1 MVVARRLAHGRRRAQ
16 HLARRAFAPHR
27 TILVPLLGHE
37 ESEHAVVL
45 ACRLAAD
52 RNARVVLLAPLAVE
66 PELPLD
72 AHFDDEERSL
82 KDWLGRVR
90 AYAESYGISPKTRMI
105 RTRNFGLD
113 IAEEARTEQ
122 ASLIVVGAPI
132 RSRQGFTGAFP
143 EEVDRIRR
151 HAPAPRPPD
160 GERRNGGDAPPE
172 VDRAPDLRIRPALL
186 GRLCDG
192 GGAVRADR
200 GVAREPRSRP
210 ADRGRD
216 R

>member
-1 MVVARRLAHGRRRAQ
+1 MVVASRLAHGRHRAQ
-16 HLARRAFAPHR
+16 RFGRRAFAVHR
-27 TILVPLLGHE
+27 TIVVPLLGHE

-52 RNARVVLLAPLAVE
+52 RSARVLLLAPLTVE

-72 AHFDDEERSL
+72 AQFEEEEQRL

-90 AYAESYGISPKTRMI
+90 AYAESYGISPKTRLI

-113 IAEEARTEQ
+113 VAEEARTEQ

-143 EEVDRIRR
+143 EEVDRILR
-151 HAPAPRPPD
+151 HAPCRVMIAT
-160 GERRNGGDAPPE
+160 GEFVGSNG
-172 VDRAPDLRIRPALL
+172 RPA
-186 GRLCDG
+186 
-192 GGAVRADR
+192 A
-200 GVAREPRSRP
+200 
-210 ADRGRD
+210 
-216 R
+216 

>member
-16 HLARRAFAPHR
+16 HLGRRAFAPHR

-72 AHFDDEERSL
+72 AHMDDEERSL

-113 IAEEARTEQ
+113 VAEEARTEQ

-143 EEVDRIRR
+143 EEVDRILR
-151 HAPAPRPPD
+151 HAPCRVMIAT
-160 GERRNGGDAPPE
+160 GEFVGSN
-172 VDRAPDLRIRPALL
+172 
-186 GRLCDG
+186 GRLT
-192 GGAVRADR
+192 
-200 GVAREPRSRP
+200 E
-210 ADRGRD
+210 
-216 R
+216 